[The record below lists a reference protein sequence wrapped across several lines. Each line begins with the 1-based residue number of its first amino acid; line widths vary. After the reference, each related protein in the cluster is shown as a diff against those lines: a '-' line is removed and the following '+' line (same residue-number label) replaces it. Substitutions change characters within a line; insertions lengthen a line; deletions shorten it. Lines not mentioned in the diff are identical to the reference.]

1 MVVFHHVFEEIA
13 EAYGIDS
20 KNKVDVSLFFMK
32 GTALLSEE
40 DQKAIMFEFE
50 SRDGE
55 RVSKNSSPI
64 TRKQLL
70 QNYKNEKERENKV

>member
-1 MVVFHHVFEEIA
+1 MAVLQHVFEEIA
-13 EAYGIDS
+13 GAYGIDS

-32 GTALLSEE
+32 GAALLSEE
-40 DQKAIMFEFE
+40 EQKAIMFELE

-64 TRKQLL
+64 TREQLL
-70 QNYKNEKERENKV
+70 QNYRNEKERKNKV